1 MSRRSK
7 KSIAE
12 ILTSSTKDD
21 PLLDGNENNVNPT
34 ILDRKIVL
42 ATEGF
47 TTNRFCEM
55 VLKDRS
61 RLSEENA
68 LTICEYIIAMNR
80 EINPRLSYKRYIIEF
95 VSELSRAVGI
105 EKKFI
110 DMTRDDILCYLD
122 KCRKP
127 ENEDPLHKWIG
138 SYNIKLVVLS
148 RFFKW
153 LYYPNIEDPKRRSEI
168 SALERKP
175 KCIMGLKQL
184 KRKEISCYK
193 PSDLWTQEDDLLFLK
208 WVTNKRDRCYHAM
221 ARDLSARPH
230 EILNLKVKDI
240 VFKAAG
246 NKQYAE
252 VSVNGKT
259 GSRHIP
265 LIQSIPYVKDWLSNH
280 PSRNNPN
287 SPLFVGL
294 GRSSMGKQITVN
306 SLHGIY
312 KGYKKSSFQNY

>member
-21 PLLDGNENNVNPT
+21 PLLDGNENNVNPLT

-42 ATEGF
+42 VTEGF

-68 LTICEYIIAMNR
+68 LTICDYIIAMNR

-95 VSELSRAVGI
+95 LSELSRAVGI

-127 ENEDPLHKWIG
+127 ENEDPLHK
-138 SYNIKLVVLS
+138 
-148 RFFKW
+148 
-153 LYYPNIEDPKRRSEI
+153 
-168 SALERKP
+168 
-175 KCIMGLKQL
+175 
-184 KRKEISCYK
+184 
-193 PSDLWTQEDDLLFLK
+193 
-208 WVTNKRDRCYHAM
+208 
-221 ARDLSARPH
+221 
-230 EILNLKVKDI
+230 
-240 VFKAAG
+240 
-246 NKQYAE
+246 
-252 VSVNGKT
+252 
-259 GSRHIP
+259 
-265 LIQSIPYVKDWLSNH
+265 
-280 PSRNNPN
+280 
-287 SPLFVGL
+287 
-294 GRSSMGKQITVN
+294 
-306 SLHGIY
+306 
-312 KGYKKSSFQNY
+312 